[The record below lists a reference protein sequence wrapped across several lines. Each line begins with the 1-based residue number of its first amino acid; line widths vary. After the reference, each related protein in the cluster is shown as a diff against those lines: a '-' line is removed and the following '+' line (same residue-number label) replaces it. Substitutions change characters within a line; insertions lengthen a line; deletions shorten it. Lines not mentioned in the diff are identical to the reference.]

1 MHYVGTCVA
10 ILRFLLFSCFQQA
23 HWGTWCILT
32 KHICMSLL
40 NAKLLLTKKGFNK
53 WLWNGWWI
61 CMRRQVVLKCIDLYF
76 NKPINGLEFFYV
88 DFPFTPLASHSWFR
102 FTACVY
108 FVGKRPW
115 LRVTVIHADAF
126 KGLVSM

>member
-1 MHYVGTCVA
+1 MKSALRRYMCCYTKILIILMFSTSPLWNLVHFNKTYMYVSV
-10 ILRFLLFSCFQQA
+10 
-23 HWGTWCILT
+23 
-32 KHICMSLL
+32 LL

-61 CMRRQVVLKCIDLYF
+61 GMRRQRQVVMKCIDLYLSISQSTDWKSSLF
-76 NKPINGLEFFYV
+76 A
-88 DFPFTPLASHSWFR
+88 PLASHSWFR

-115 LRVTVIHADAF
+115 VCVHDCNTCKCI
-126 KGLVSM
+126 